1 MTAGKNDKQPSRDEI
16 YRRVIGR
23 WENEGG
29 AATHW
34 EHEAQ
39 SVSDPTT
46 VVGEIGDAQEVN
58 IRVRLIAIE
67 NIIVALLA
75 NAPGDRLELIKE
87 MAEFIS
93 PRPGMTP
100 HRLTIEAARNMLA
113 IVERAEQYRRS
124 AGPSSSSDL
133 EGGDAVS

>member
-1 MTAGKNDKQPSRDEI
+1 MTEEKKGKRPSREEI
-16 YRRVIGR
+16 RQRVIGR

-29 AATHW
+29 ATSAWH
-34 EHEAQ
+34 HEA
-39 SVSDPTT
+39 PAIAGAAT
-46 VVGEIGDAQEVN
+46 VAGEIGDAEAAN

-75 NAPGDRLELIKE
+75 DAPDERLDLIRE
-87 MAEFIS
+87 MANFIL

-113 IVERAEQYRRS
+113 IVERAEHYRRTD
-124 AGPSSSSDL
+124 AG
-133 EGGDAVS
+133 

>member
-1 MTAGKNDKQPSRDEI
+1 MTAEKDDCQLRREEI
-16 YRRVIGR
+16 HRRVIGR

-29 AATHW
+29 
-34 EHEAQ
+34 
-39 SVSDPTT
+39 SVRAGRGDMQASENPAT
-46 VVGEIGDAQEVN
+46 VVGEIGDAEAAN
-58 IRVRLIAIE
+58 IRIRLIALE

-75 NAPGDRLELIKE
+75 NAAEDRLELIRE

-113 IVERAEQYRRS
+113 IVERAEHYRKNRR
-124 AGPSSSSDL
+124 
-133 EGGDAVS
+133 

>member
-1 MTAGKNDKQPSRDEI
+1 MTAEKDDCQLRREEI
-16 YRRVIGR
+16 HLRVIGR

-29 AATHW
+29 
-34 EHEAQ
+34 
-39 SVSDPTT
+39 SVRAWHREMYFQENPAT
-46 VVGEIGDAQEVN
+46 VVGEVGDAEAAN
-58 IRVRLIAIE
+58 IRVRLIALE

-75 NAPGDRLELIKE
+75 NGAEDRLELIRE

-113 IVERAEQYRRS
+113 IIERAEHYRKNRR
-124 AGPSSSSDL
+124 
-133 EGGDAVS
+133 